1 MERRDFIKNSLCLSC
16 MGLIASGCNS
26 FLSDNS
32 NLKNDKFYYKS
43 KQDLPKTVRL
53 EACSLCQLNC
63 PACTVRK
70 LEKQMPKDWLGY
82 LKFKDFKKFVD
93 ENDFIKEIELSN
105 NGEIFLNPELDEII
119 KYAYEKGV
127 SLTADN
133 GVNLNTVSETTLEN
147 LVKYKFKY
155 MKVSIDGATPE
166 TYKIYRVGG
175 DFNNVI
181 DNIKKINYFKK
192 KYNSEYPHLFWQF
205 ILFGHNEHEI
215 ELAKKKAKELGMK
228 IEFKRNMSEEYSPV
242 KNKELVEKQTGLK
255 IYKDKS
261 KLIKDTL
268 VKQKLIAC
276 YTLFHAPQIDWNG
289 NFLGCCKIYNGSFD
303 KNVFKNGFLDVL
315 NSQNVIYAKHML
327 TDLTVMPSKNL
338 PCSKCSRYRSLKKE
352 KLTLLV

>member
-127 SLTADN
+127 SLTAGN
-133 GVNLNTVSETTLEN
+133 GVNLNTVSEATLVN
-147 LVKYKFKY
+147 LVKYKLKN
-155 MKVSIDGATPE
+155 MKV
-166 TYKIYRVGG
+166 
-175 DFNNVI
+175 
-181 DNIKKINYFKK
+181 
-192 KYNSEYPHLFWQF
+192 
-205 ILFGHNEHEI
+205 
-215 ELAKKKAKELGMK
+215 
-228 IEFKRNMSEEYSPV
+228 
-242 KNKELVEKQTGLK
+242 
-255 IYKDKS
+255 
-261 KLIKDTL
+261 
-268 VKQKLIAC
+268 
-276 YTLFHAPQIDWNG
+276 
-289 NFLGCCKIYNGSFD
+289 
-303 KNVFKNGFLDVL
+303 
-315 NSQNVIYAKHML
+315 
-327 TDLTVMPSKNL
+327 
-338 PCSKCSRYRSLKKE
+338 
-352 KLTLLV
+352 